1 MADGIV
7 VPLQSRW
14 RRGWAE
20 INDNNRIPAACKAH
34 QEASVQ
40 VRIAAFSRALAVL
53 TLAWIPIDAAGLGID
68 HAVATWPL
76 RMAIAIALL
85 ALARFARR
93 VPAQVLLHT
102 FVWLQAIGFGSLQ
115 LLIGA
120 AHADAVQIGYG
131 LFPFLLAAQLA
142 LFAQPWWRTLLAA
155 AAPAALLVVT
165 RWLSSTDAQALPPES
180 SLWLFALIVAVATW
194 TSHVQLRLLI
204 SLLGARRDAAH
215 DPLTGLANRRSAA
228 RRLEAEGMRARRQGE
243 PLSVL
248 MLDLDH
254 FKRVNDRWGHAAGD
268 RVLAAVAR
276 ILCEELRGA
285 DLPARY
291 GGEEFLAILPNADPA
306 QALRVAERV
315 RERIAGTPIALPE
328 VTARITVSVGIAS
341 LAPDEAATALV
352 ARADEALYAAK
363 QGGRNRCLAASMPLA
378 APVATPGG

>member
-1 MADGIV
+1 V
-7 VPLQSRW
+7 
-14 RRGWAE
+14 
-20 INDNNRIPAACKAH
+20 
-34 QEASVQ
+34 
-40 VRIAAFSRALAVL
+40 LAQ
-53 TLAWIPIDAAGLGID
+53 
-68 HAVATWPL
+68 
-76 RMAIAIALL
+76 
-85 ALARFARR
+85 FARR
-93 VPAQVLLHT
+93 VPAQFLLHA

-115 LLIGA
+115 LLVGA

-142 LFAQPWWRTLLAA
+142 LFALPWWRTLLAA
-155 AAPAALLVVT
+155 AAPAVQLVVT
-165 RWLSSTDAQALPPES
+165 QRLASTKAQALPLES
-180 SLWLFALIVAVATW
+180 GLWLFALIVAVATW

-215 DPLTGLANRRSAA
+215 DPLTGLANRRTAA
-228 RRLEAEGMRARRQGE
+228 GRLEVECMRARRQGE

-268 RVLAAVAR
+268 QVLAAVAR

-291 GGEEFLAILPNADPA
+291 GGEEFLAILPNADSA
-306 QALRVAERV
+306 RALRVAERV

-328 VTARITVSVGIAS
+328 ATARITVSVGIAS
-341 LAPDEAATALV
+341 LAPDEVATALV

-363 QGGRNRCLAASMPLA
+363 QTGRNRCLAASMPPA
-378 APVATPGG
+378 APVAFTTCS